1 LKPLS
6 GTRIAGLSAF
16 LVALAIMPAHGA
28 EMAGGALPFD
38 LVAPEPAREYLAT
51 HLDPPVA
58 LSDGDTPEALLRR
71 VQREVAELLAIEGW
85 FSPQVQVRPAATRED
100 RLTIEVI
107 PGERTLV
114 EDVNL
119 DFNGP
124 LGGSDELA
132 ARRRKALRAAWSL
145 SPGEPFRSQAWQQ
158 AKTALLAGA
167 TDNRYAA
174 ARIVESHA
182 EIDPDRARARLAVVI
197 DSGPAYRFGALNIHG
212 LKRYDAALVRRL
224 ASFAAGDPF
233 DRKRLLTF
241 QSRLQGTPWFQSAL
255 VAVDPADAVGEE
267 LPVTV
272 TLAEAPAQ
280 RIGFGLGY
288 STNTGVRGEINY
300 LHRDYLHRVWA
311 LGGGLQL
318 ERNQQSV
325 SASLDLPAD
334 ERGYRLGFAG
344 KLAAS
349 DIQGL
354 AGTREV
360 LGVTRSRISGGI
372 ETRLGIEWQRDHQR
386 PNDAEAETSQA
397 LTLDWRW
404 IRRAVD
410 STLYPRQGNVV
421 ELRVGGA
428 SRKLLSDR
436 DFLRTHLRAQAW
448 WPVGT
453 QDTLSLRGEL
463 GITAA
468 ASRSGIPQDYL
479 FRTGGAQSVR
489 GYAYQSLGVHD
500 GSAVVGGRALALA
513 GVEYTH
519 WFDDQW
525 GAAIFTDAGNAAD
538 IWSSLRP
545 VVGLGAG
552 VRWKSPAGPLA
563 LDVAR
568 GQENGRWHLH
578 FAILVAF

>member
-1 LKPLS
+1 LKLLS
-6 GTRIAGLSAF
+6 GTRIAGLGAF
-16 LVALAIMPAHGA
+16 LAALAIVPAQGA
-28 EMAGGALPFD
+28 EMPGTELPFD
-38 LVAPEPAREYLAT
+38 LVAPEQVRDYLST
-51 HLDPPVA
+51 HLDPPVGLA
-58 LSDGDTPEALLRR
+58 EGRTPEALLRR
-71 VQREVAELLAIEGW
+71 VQREVTELLAIEGW
-85 FSPQVQVRPAATRED
+85 FSPQVQVRPAATPDD

-114 EDVNL
+114 EAVNF
-119 DFNGP
+119 DFKGP
-124 LGGSDELA
+124 LGGSDEIA
-132 ARRRKALRAAWSL
+132 SARRQTLRVAWSL
-145 SPGEPFRSQAWQQ
+145 QPGQPFRSQAWEQ
-158 AKTALLAGA
+158 AKNAFLAGA
-167 TDNRYAA
+167 SNNRYAA

-182 EIDPDRARARLAVVI
+182 EIDPDRASARLGVVI
-197 DSGPAYRFGALNIHG
+197 DSGPAYLFGALNVLG
-212 LKRYDAALVRRL
+212 LKRYDAALVRKL
-224 ASFAAGDPF
+224 ASFKPGDPF
-233 DRKRLLTF
+233 DRKQLLTF
-241 QSRLQGTPWFQSAL
+241 QSRLQGTPWFESAL
-255 VAVDPADAVGEE
+255 VTADPADAVGEE

-300 LHRDYLHRVWA
+300 RHRDYLHRVWA
-311 LGGGLQL
+311 LGGGLQI

-325 SASLDLPAD
+325 SATLDLPAD

-354 AGTREV
+354 ASTREL
-360 LGVTRSRISGGI
+360 LGVTRSRISGRI

-386 PNDAEAETSQA
+386 PEDADAETNQA

-410 STLYPRQGNVV
+410 STLYPRHGNVV
-421 ELRVGGA
+421 ELRIGGA
-428 SRKLLSDR
+428 SRRLLSDR
-436 DFLRTHLRAQAW
+436 DFLRTYVRAQAW

-453 QDTLSLRGEL
+453 RDTLSLRGEL
-463 GITAA
+463 GFTAA
-468 ASRSGIPQDYL
+468 TSRSGIPQDYL

-489 GYAYQSLGVHD
+489 GYSYQSLGVHD
-500 GSAVVGGRALALA
+500 GSAVVGGRALMLA
-513 GVEYTH
+513 GIEYTH
-519 WFDDQW
+519 WLDARW

-538 IWSSLRP
+538 TWSSLRP

-552 VRWKSPAGPLA
+552 ARWKSPAGPLA

-568 GQENGRWHLH
+568 GQEDGRWHLH